1 MRAFRATYAY
11 NYVQNGWLGDVFHIT
26 DNDYFL
32 QSIGFAIPAW
42 GRERGLQLMDCNQ
55 HCSYTFLAGRG
66 HACSHVSAIAYT
78 IIVAWEHG
86 LAGQSCT
93 DVPVT
98 WGKGTA
104 TNNNQEKVIN
114 IDFCRPSKSSKPVT
128 EVNNNASHPV
138 AHMHFKKLETHND
151 LTTFVASSNIADLW
165 NCPNTML
172 NRIVTAKRE
181 PDSVC
186 QSEHTHSSHDLK
198 LHRWYSIHQL

>member
-1 MRAFRATYAY
+1 MLCTHSILQVTMKRTLKQKKSFQIHVGSTLYMIEEKCWSAA
-11 NYVQNGWLGDVFHIT
+11 VNGHKII
-26 DNDYFL
+26 
-32 QSIGFAIPAW
+32 IG
-42 GRERGLQLMDCNQ
+42 
-55 HCSYTFLAGRG
+55 
-66 HACSHVSAIAYT
+66 
-78 IIVAWEHG
+78 WEHG

-93 DVPVT
+93 DVSIT
-98 WGKGTA
+98 WGKGTD

-114 IDFCRPSKSSKPVT
+114 IDFCRPSKSSNPVT
-128 EVNNNASHPV
+128 EVNNNAPHPV
-138 AHMHFKKLETHND
+138 VHMRFKKLETHND